1 MAITPEILKELM
13 KGYEKPEDLMG
24 KDGLL
29 KQLTKA
35 LVESALGA
43 ELTNHLGYEKG
54 DRAGKQSSN
63 VRNGGSKKT
72 LLGESGPLEIEVPR
86 DREGSFEP
94 QMIRKGQ
101 RRFDGFDQKILA
113 MYARGMTVRDIQAF
127 LKEQYGA
134 DVSPDLISDVT
145 DAVLEEVKAWQERPL
160 ESLYPLVFMD
170 ALRVKIRDEG
180 TVKNKA
186 IYLALGV
193 ARDGQKEVLGIWVEQ
208 TEGAKFWLRVVT
220 ELRNRGV
227 KTILMAVVDGLKGFP
242 EAIHAVFPSAQVQ
255 SCIVHLL
262 RNSLEFCNWKDRKA
276 VAQEL
281 KAIYKAATPE
291 AAADRL
297 TEFEAGAWGR
307 KYPPIG
313 RIWRRAWQDVI
324 PFYAYPEEVRKIL
337 YTTNAIESLNSS
349 LRKTLKTRG
358 HFPNDESAI
367 KLIYLAIRN
376 FSEKWTMPIHAWKLA
391 LTHFAILFPEAFDA
405 PAV

>member
-1 MAITPEILKELM
+1 MDFL
-13 KGYEKPEDLMG
+13 GYAGPT
-24 KDGLL
+24 
-29 KQLTKA
+29 TKA

-145 DAVLEEVKAWQERPL
+145 DAVMEEVKAWQERPL